1 MNLSQVTNLGGLA
14 WTWAAEF
21 IPNLLVA
28 ILVVMAGFYIAG
40 LASRGIRTLLSR
52 SSHSDTTLVPV
63 LAAVVRYAIT
73 IFVVIAA
80 LSQLGVETT
89 SLLAILGAAGLAV
102 GLALQGTLA
111 NIAAGIMLLWLR
123 PFRVGD
129 YIEVS
134 SAAGTVEE
142 INLFHSRLRTWD
154 GIYKFVPNSQLWNTT
169 LTNYTRNRTRL
180 ILIEFGIAYEDDIAT
195 GRAVL
200 AEQAINHP
208 SVLNDPSYGAWYVGL
223 DRQRRFDSIERFPN
237 SFGKAT
243 ASAVALNVTVTGPT
257 APSHLTIWPTGQAMP
272 TASNLNFVA
281 GQTVPNHVV
290 VKLGSGGSLNVL
302 NNSGNAHVIVDVVGW
317 YS

>member
-21 IPNLLVA
+21 VPNLLVA
-28 ILVVMAGFYIAG
+28 ILVVIAGFYVAG
-40 LASRGIRTLLSR
+40 LASKGMRTLLSR
-52 SSHSDTTLVPV
+52 SNHSDTTLVPV
-63 LAAVVRYAIT
+63 LAAVVRYGIT
-73 IFVVIAA
+73 IFVVVAA

-89 SLLAILGAAGLAV
+89 SLLAVLGAAGLAV

-129 YIEVS
+129 YVEVS
-134 SAAGTVEE
+134 QVAGTVEE

-200 AEQAINHP
+200 AEHAAAHP
-208 SVLNDPSYGAWYVGL
+208 AVLSDPPVNVVPLSLG
-223 DRQRRFDSIERFPN
+223 D
-237 SFGKAT
+237 
-243 ASAVALNVTVTGPT
+243 SAVTLQLRAWCTTAKFWDTRWDLTQGGKKALEHAGITIPFPQRVVHWADA
-257 APSHLTIWPTGQAMP
+257 APPAPRPPSPPPPSDAE
-272 TASNLNFVA
+272 AA
-281 GQTVPNHVV
+281 
-290 VKLGSGGSLNVL
+290 
-302 NNSGNAHVIVDVVGW
+302 
-317 YS
+317 

>member
-208 SVLNDPSYGAWYVGL
+208 SVLNDPPVAVVPLSLGDSSVNLQLRAWCTTAKFWDTRWDLTMSCKKALEHAGITIPFP
-223 DRQRRFDSIERFPN
+223 QRVVHWADS
-237 SFGKAT
+237 
-243 ASAVALNVTVTGPT
+243 
-257 APSHLTIWPTGQAMP
+257 APPPPRPPSPPPPSDA
-272 TASNLNFVA
+272 AA
-281 GQTVPNHVV
+281 
-290 VKLGSGGSLNVL
+290 
-302 NNSGNAHVIVDVVGW
+302 A
-317 YS
+317 